1 MTGTEAMC
9 FKRTSTCIC
18 RIAGYLMSRVR
29 RLSTARYHTK
39 KGDQLGCKRRRKLLQ
54 NVFLIQTT
62 AYCRESF
69 VAKAVKSYL
78 KIISYD
84 IPSTPDK
91 YRTLQAKR
99 YMDFGEQGHSVMGFW
114 ATTLTLGSL
123 WDLRGEKIILSVYK
137 YSMSAFHLHIY
148 DR

>member
-1 MTGTEAMC
+1 
-9 FKRTSTCIC
+9 
-18 RIAGYLMSRVR
+18 MSRVR
-29 RLSTARYHTK
+29 WLSTARYHIK

-69 VAKAVKSYL
+69 VAKVVKSYL
-78 KIISYD
+78 KTISYD

-114 ATTLTLGSL
+114 AITLTLGSP
-123 WDLRGEKIILSVYK
+123 WDLSGEKIILSVYR